1 MAVLE
6 VSRTNEQTKEHQNM
20 DRRRSHG
27 DEKDGS
33 KVRTHP
39 VVFSQNG
46 HYVPSARSALSAAAW
61 EVPTPCHHRPSS
73 QRSL

>member
-6 VSRTNEQTKEHQNM
+6 VSRTNEHTKEHQNM
-20 DRRRSHG
+20 DRDDR

-46 HYVPSARSALSAAAW
+46 DYVPSARSALSAGAW
-61 EVPTPCHHRPSS
+61 EVPTPCYHRPSS
-73 QRSL
+73 RRSL